1 MARRSVTSYDIAKAA
16 GVSQSA
22 VSRAFSPGAPISAR
36 TRERV
41 LNIAREMGYQ
51 PNAIAR
57 SMSSARKDL
66 HQRSGM
72 VGVIVT
78 RLEDPFFAHTI
89 ARFSRHLQA
98 SGWHMLLFTVDSEE
112 EVDSAL
118 GALMQYRV
126 DSIIILS
133 AILSKH
139 MAKVCRD
146 QEIPVML
153 YNRGADGLDV
163 NSVQI
168 ENREGGRIAANILR
182 EAGHERI
189 AFVAG
194 DEGDE
199 TSRGREAGLAER
211 LAEDGLDIFLR
222 ESGDYTFAGGREA
235 GLRLFARNECPD
247 AVFCASDVMALGVLH
262 AARHD
267 LGLQVPRDFSLIGF
281 DDIPAAAWPGH
292 MLTTIRQPIRRM
304 IREAVNIVIEQMDDP
319 EQAPRTTRFSGAL
332 ILRHTVRGTMAAAQ
346 SR

>member
-1 MARRSVTSYDIAKAA
+1 
-16 GVSQSA
+16 
-22 VSRAFSPGAPISAR
+22 
-36 TRERV
+36 
-41 LNIAREMGYQ
+41 MGYQ

-57 SMSSARKDL
+57 SMSSARQDL
-66 HQRSGM
+66 HQKSGM

-89 ARFSRHLQA
+89 AHFSRYLQA
-98 SGWHMLLFTVDSEE
+98 SGWHMLLFTVDTEA
-112 EVDSAL
+112 EVDGAL
-118 GALMQYRV
+118 NALMQYKV

-139 MAKVCRD
+139 MARICRD
-146 QEIPVML
+146 QGTPVML
-153 YNRGADGLDV
+153 YNRGAEGLDV

-168 ENREGGRIAANILR
+168 ENHEGGRIAGDILR

-194 DEGDE
+194 EQDDE
-199 TSRGREAGLAER
+199 TSLGREGGLAER
-211 LAEDGLDIFLR
+211 LAEDGLDIFLH
-222 ESGDYTFAGGREA
+222 ESGDYTFVGGREA
-235 GLRLFARNECPD
+235 GLRLFSRVERPD

-267 LGLQVPRDFSLIGF
+267 LGIEAPRDFSLIGF

-304 IREAVNIVIEQMDDP
+304 IREAVDITIDQMNSPDHP
-319 EQAPRTTRFSGAL
+319 PRVTRFSGAL
-332 ILRHTVRGTMAAAQ
+332 ILRNTVRGAGAGNA
-346 SR
+346 